1 MVGSNLQKMQ
11 DEMSST
17 KYLIIDE
24 MSMVWRKT
32 FAIIDYRL
40 RQAFPAKSQV
50 LFGGCSILLF
60 GDFGHL
66 PPVMDLPIYTTVT
79 RSDLSD
85 QEYRAYSQIET
96 AFTLTQEWRYNN
108 VSLEPPHG
116 GKPTSVQDQSPYV
129 NAVWLFPRF
138 DAVFDHND
146 AMLRECGHP
155 ISTIKAVHTGS
166 KAPPVHAGLEPAVML
181 TN

>member
-32 FAIIDYRL
+32 FGIIDYRL

-50 LFGGCSILLF
+50 LFGGCSILLL
-60 GDFGHL
+60 GDFGQL

-85 QEYRAYSQIET
+85 QEYRAYSHIET
-96 AFTLTQEWRYNN
+96 AFTLTQIMRQ
-108 VSLEPPHG
+108 SA
-116 GKPTSVQDQSPYV
+116 QDPDQV
-129 NAVWLFPRF
+129 RF
-138 DAVFDHND
+138 CDILMH
-146 AMLRECGHP
+146 LRNGD
-155 ISTIKAVHTGS
+155 TT
-166 KAPPVHAGLEPAVML
+166 M
-181 TN
+181 

>member
-1 MVGSNLQKMQ
+1 MQ

-96 AFTLTQEWRYNN
+96 AFTLTQVMRQ
-108 VSLEPPHG
+108 SA
-116 GKPTSVQDQSPYV
+116 QDSDQV
-129 NAVWLFPRF
+129 RFCDILMHLRNGDTTIF